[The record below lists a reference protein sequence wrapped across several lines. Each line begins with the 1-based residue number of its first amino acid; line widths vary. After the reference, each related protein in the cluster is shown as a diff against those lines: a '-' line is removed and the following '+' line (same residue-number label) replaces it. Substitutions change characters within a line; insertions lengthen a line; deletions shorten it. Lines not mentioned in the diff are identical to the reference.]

1 MYIKLKK
8 LWAKNLKKIYD
19 WFFPYQIYYKL
30 RDINFHFQKSAD
42 VIAKIPTILLSISYK
57 GVKFIDAK
65 TKKVICDHEIGN
77 IFCACQDAQSMNFF
91 AYITRDNQT
100 AKHYCHVF
108 NCRTAVSG

>member
-1 MYIKLKK
+1 MC
-8 LWAKNLKKIYD
+8 AENNKIILHVIDFSIY
-19 WFFPYQIYYKL
+19 PIYYMLKE
-30 RDINFHFQKSAD
+30 IHAHFQKSAD

-108 NCRTAVSG
+108 NCRTSVSR